1 MYQFGQEEITEL
13 LPLRIL
19 HPNTDIRQ
27 DHSGTSSGPDS
38 LCGNYTVAQLAHLVV
53 MILSVITTQ
62 WHMLWS

>member
-27 DHSGTSSGPDS
+27 DHSGTSSGHDS
-38 LCGNYTVAQLAHLVV
+38 VCDNYTVAHVVV
-53 MILSVITTQ
+53 MIHNSTDDRAIDILSP
-62 WHMLWS
+62 